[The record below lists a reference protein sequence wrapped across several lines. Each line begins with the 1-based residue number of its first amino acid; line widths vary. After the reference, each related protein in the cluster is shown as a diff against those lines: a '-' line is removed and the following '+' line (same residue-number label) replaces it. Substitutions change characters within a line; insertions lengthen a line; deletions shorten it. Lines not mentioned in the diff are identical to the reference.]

1 MFFAAHLD
9 TERYEM
15 DFGDMDMPI
24 TVTNDHIRE
33 PVEDV
38 ERADDAP
45 QVLLDHIQQ
54 NSFAL
59 MWTLKRHMDET
70 FRALELKPFEVLALE
85 LLTKGARYPKDLAE
99 ALDAAPPVISALLRE
114 LEARG
119 LLERH
124 LDPDDHRRVF
134 LVLTPAG
141 REVHARA
148 KRIWYAS
155 QRERLAQ
162 LSLEQ
167 LQTLAQIQRALLEE
181 R

>member
-1 MFFAAHLD
+1 MTA
-9 TERYEM
+9 
-15 DFGDMDMPI
+15 
-24 TVTNDHIRE
+24 TNDCVSK
-33 PVEDV
+33 PVEDA
-38 ERADDAP
+38 ERADDALGA
-45 QVLLDHIQQ
+45 LLDHIQQ

-70 FRALELKPFEVLALE
+70 FRALGLKPFEVLALE
-85 LLTKGARYPKDLAE
+85 LLSKDARYPKDLAE
-99 ALDAAPPVISALLRE
+99 GLDAAPPVISALLRD

-134 LVLTPAG
+134 LVLTDAG
-141 REVHARA
+141 REVHTRA
-148 KRIWYAS
+148 KRTWHAS
-155 QRERLAQ
+155 QRERLAR

-167 LQTLAQIQRALLEE
+167 LRALAQIQRVLLEE